1 MLLDTSESLNFLS
14 PSSTREDFTAGIAER
29 CRKLQQPQPLTPK
42 LILNQPINRKSNT
55 TTAYFDIESGKINTI
70 VSRANGSVETNGS
83 RYFNSNSSGDSYLS
97 TKTIELASPTVVAH
111 ANKKPSY
118 LNLACCVNGYSNYTT
133 YDSQER
139 KDINKSREVS
149 PIRPIINSLNMSR
162 QQRSNDNLL
171 VPNTTTTTFIKTSPL
186 ASITTRFSGLIINGD
201 KDTTD
206 NAGMNG
212 SASVDSKLGNRK
224 SFIQQRVEK
233 LYGLNSSSK
242 IITTVKSTD
251 SLLSNGNGHA
261 HNGNGT
267 VIEEKENDEDSVNSL
282 PVMKHLRP
290 EFAKQLKFC
299 NSSPKKSSFKSNGVN
314 GQNGNLNSD
323 ISAANVVTS
332 NVKISLQQQTNT
344 ESLINAKLQSELELN
359 EPVIVANMMVS
370 ELEKENVPMAV
381 VNGNGITNNG
391 LNKIEAVGCSS
402 TQGETKDGHY
412 FLQLLNVERNRI
424 LKMADDME
432 KDLELAQADVSYF
445 ILMELYFYLIVF
457 FLYQPSIELSEDM
470 IGLLLAAI
478 GKSRLLATK
487 KFKQFEGESIKFLSD
502 SHILNVV
509 LSSRPLSNKP

>member
-1 MLLDTSESLNFLS
+1 MDFLDTSESLNFLS

-70 VSRANGSVETNGS
+70 VSRANGGGETNGS
-83 RYFNSNSSGDSYLS
+83 RYFNGNSSGDSYLS

-149 PIRPIINSLNMSR
+149 PIRPIISSLNMSR

-171 VPNTTTTTFIKTSPL
+171 VPNSTTTTTFVKTSPL

-201 KDTTD
+201 SKDTTD

-299 NSSPKKSSFKSNGVN
+299 NSSPKKSSFKLNGVN

-323 ISAANVVTS
+323 ISAATVTS

-381 VNGNGITNNG
+381 VNGNGTTNNG
-391 LNKIEAVGCSS
+391 INKIEAVGCSS
-402 TQGETKDGHY
+402 AQGETKDGHY
-412 FLQLLNVERNRI
+412 FLQLLIVERSRI

-432 KDLELAQADVSYF
+432 KDLELAQADVSLIHF
-445 ILMELYFYLIVF
+445 HSIVF
-457 FLYQPSIELSEDM
+457 LFNCY
-470 IGLLLAAI
+470 
-478 GKSRLLATK
+478 
-487 KFKQFEGESIKFLSD
+487 FLSAID
-502 SHILNVV
+502 
-509 LSSRPLSNKP
+509 

>member
-14 PSSTREDFTAGIAER
+14 PSSTREDFTSGIAER
-29 CRKLQQPQPLTPK
+29 CRKLQHPQPLTPK

-70 VSRANGSVETNGS
+70 VSRANGGETNGS
-83 RYFNSNSSGDSYLS
+83 RYFNGNSSGDSYLS
-97 TKTIELASPTVVAH
+97 TKTIELTSPTVVAH

-171 VPNTTTTTFIKTSPL
+171 VPNATTTTTFLKTSPL
-186 ASITTRFSGLIINGD
+186 ASITTRFSGLNVNGD

-212 SASVDSKLGNRK
+212 SGSVDSKLGNRK

-251 SLLSNGNGHA
+251 SLLSNGNGHV

-267 VIEEKENDEDSVNSL
+267 VIEEKENDEDCVNSL

-299 NSSPKKSSFKSNGVN
+299 NASPKKSSFKLNGVN

-323 ISAANVVTS
+323 ISAATVVTS
-332 NVKISLQQQTNT
+332 NVNISLQQQTNT
-344 ESLINAKLQSELELN
+344 GNLLSNSKLQSELESK
-359 EPVIVANMMVS
+359 EPVIVASMLDS
-370 ELEKENVPMAV
+370 DLEKENVPMAV
-381 VNGNGITNNG
+381 VNGNGSLKNG
-391 LNKIEAVGCSS
+391 VDKIQAVGCSS
-402 TQGETKDGHY
+402 AQGETKDGHY
-412 FLQLLNVERNRI
+412 FLQLLIVERNRI

-432 KDLELAQADVSYF
+432 KDMELAQADVS
-445 ILMELYFYLIVF
+445 
-457 FLYQPSIELSEDM
+457 
-470 IGLLLAAI
+470 
-478 GKSRLLATK
+478 
-487 KFKQFEGESIKFLSD
+487 
-502 SHILNVV
+502 
-509 LSSRPLSNKP
+509 